1 MTRLRLDGFGA
12 AKKIL
17 ENFQVPILMLS
28 RHDGEEM
35 IRLATSVG
43 AKGFINKTA
52 IVGSL
57 LIAVDIVLAG
67 GTFFRAVE
75 N

>member
-1 MTRLRLDGFGA
+1 
-12 AKKIL
+12 
-17 ENFQVPILMLS
+17 MLS

-43 AKGFINKTA
+43 AKGFINRTA